1 VDSDVDSV
9 SNRSST
15 FESRRKV
22 PVKTTK
28 QIRNR
33 AGDAQPGKRTSHQG
47 GLAASG
53 AQLTSDIGGRPRRG
67 HFGCVE
73 RVDSK
78 GLSGWLVNAAALDE
92 EQSLTIELD
101 GVEIFSV
108 TANVLRS
115 DVSELLGGPTYC
127 GFELA
132 WRDIRPQGRLKVG
145 KARVGKLVA
154 LSAEGATLP
163 LAVDTDCESLYERA
177 VAYAGRLALVMGT
190 DQFAEQ
196 VLLDRDLIAEEF
208 DAKFYAAM
216 YQAAAEAAQSAI
228 DHFMETGWQLG
239 FDPNADFSCTYYLD
253 KNPDVR
259 DGGINPFLHYLRSGR
274 SEGRLPRQPG
284 GFRLAVL
291 RDQLSLVDLA
301 KSWRRSD
308 SMRSLSGGALLKRL
322 EERLRDKKPS
332 GLVVSFSHDDYT
344 ANVGGVQHCI
354 GFEQR
359 AFNDA
364 DCVYL
369 HLSPWQ
375 AAPTLFPG
383 RDPGQVP
390 LRVLCDGEEV
400 GYAIGRDVVGLVSA
414 LRAGPLAALPSWLVV
429 HALHGHATEVVMQ
442 MHDALQPKCAYFWLH
457 DYFTVCTG
465 YNLLRNQVA
474 FCDAP
479 PATSAGCAICVYGG
493 SRADHLARMGAL
505 FSKVRF
511 TAVAPSQHTAD
522 QWRKSTDLPV
532 ADLIVAPHCHI
543 EPEGQRLDSQ
553 FATSALSEEQTELRP
568 IRVAFLGHP
577 VAHKGW
583 PVFREMVRQFCGTGG
598 YEFWHLGTAGD
609 AKLPVV
615 FNEVK
620 VTPEN
625 PDAMIRAIDAANI
638 DVVLQWSIC
647 PETFGI
653 TARECVAAGAF
664 LLTSRGSG
672 AIAAYVETTGGG
684 KVLDDEAALH
694 TYLMGDEL
702 REVVSERVRTGVPIG
717 SLKWGR
723 LTADLAGV
731 NSMPAAQ
738 TTSIAN
744 KKG

>member
-1 VDSDVDSV
+1 M
-9 SNRSST
+9 
-15 FESRRKV
+15 
-22 PVKTTK
+22 KTTK
-28 QIRNR
+28 QIRSR
-33 AGDAQPGKRTSHQG
+33 AGDPNPGKRTSHPG
-47 GLAASG
+47 GLATSG
-53 AQLTSDIGGRPRRG
+53 SQLTSDIGGRPRRG

-78 GLSGWLVNAAALDE
+78 GLSGWLVNAGALDE

-108 TANVLRS
+108 TADVLRS
-115 DVSELLGGPTYC
+115 DVSELLGAPTYC
-127 GFELA
+127 GFELV
-132 WRDIRPQGRLKVG
+132 WRDIRPQGKLKVG

-154 LSAEGATLP
+154 LSAEGVTLP
-163 LAVDTDCESLYERA
+163 LAADTDCEALYERA
-177 VAYAGRLALVMGT
+177 VAYADRLALVLGT
-190 DQFAEQ
+190 EQFAQEE
-196 VLLDRDLIAEEF
+196 LPDRDRIEEEF
-208 DAKFYAAM
+208 DAKFYTAM
-216 YQAAAEAAQSAI
+216 YPEAGEAAQSAV

-259 DGGINPFLHYLRSGR
+259 DGGANPFLHYLRSGR
-274 SEGRLPRQPG
+274 FEGRLPRQPG
-284 GFRLAVL
+284 GFRLAML

-308 SMRSLSGGALLKRL
+308 SMRSLSGGVLLNRL
-322 EERLRDKKPS
+322 EERLRQKKLS

-354 GFEQR
+354 GIEQR
-359 AFNDA
+359 AFSDA
-364 DCVYL
+364 ACVYL

-375 AAPTLFPG
+375 AAPTLFAG

-390 LRVLCDGEEV
+390 LRILCDGEEV

-414 LRAGPLAALPSWLVV
+414 LRAGPLAALPAWLVV
-429 HALHGHATEVVMQ
+429 HALHGHAPEVVLQ
-442 MHDALQPKCAYFWLH
+442 MHDALQPKNAYFWLH

-479 PATSAGCAICVYGG
+479 PVTSAGCSICVYGE
-493 SRADHLARMGAL
+493 SRADHLARIGTL

-532 ADLIVAPHCHI
+532 ADLIVAPHCDI
-543 EPEGQRLDSQ
+543 ELEGQRLDSQ
-553 FATSALSEEQTELRP
+553 FAASSISEEQSELRP
-568 IRVAFLGHP
+568 IRIAFLGHP

-583 PVFREMVRQFCGTGG
+583 PVFQEMVRQFCGTGK
-598 YEFWHLGTAGD
+598 YEFWHLGSASD
-609 AKLPVV
+609 AKLPLL
-615 FNEVK
+615 FSEVK

-625 PDAMIRAIDAANI
+625 PDAMIQAVEVANI

-653 TARECVAAGAF
+653 AARECLAAGAF
-664 LLTSRGSG
+664 LLTPRGSG
-672 AIAAYVETTGGG
+672 AIAAYVTTSIGRG

-694 TYLMGDEL
+694 AYLASDEL
-702 REVVSERVRTGVPIG
+702 RDVVSERVRTGVPIG
-717 SLKWGR
+717 NLKWGR

-731 NSMPAAQ
+731 YSIPTAR
-738 TTSIAN
+738 TTSIAHE
-744 KKG
+744 KE